1 VSDIERLVATALAE
15 DLDERGDVTTA
26 ATVPESTVARA
37 AMVARADGVIA
48 GLAAVCATFEAVDP
62 RLAVE
67 LCAADG
73 DRVRAGQVVLSV
85 RGCARSVL
93 TAERTALNLVT
104 HASGIATLTA
114 RYVAQVAG
122 TGVVIRDTR
131 KTLPGLRALAKAA
144 VAAGG
149 GENHR
154 LSLSDG
160 LLVKDNHVAAAG
172 GVTRA
177 TRAALAAAA
186 GAEVQVEVD
195 ALDELEEALA
205 AGARSV
211 LLDNFSLDA
220 TREAVLRCRACP
232 EPVFVEASGG
242 VRSEVIA
249 AIAATGVDAIAVGA
263 LTHSA
268 PALDLGL
275 DVTLVESQ
283 NC

>member
-1 VSDIERLVATALAE
+1 MSDIERLVATALAE
-15 DLDERGDVTTA
+15 DLDERGDITTA
-26 ATVPESTVARA
+26 ATVPASTVARA

-48 GLAAVCATFEAVDP
+48 GLAAAHATFEAVDP
-62 RLAVE
+62 RLIVE
-67 LCAADG
+67 LRAADG
-73 DRVRAGQVVLSV
+73 DRVRPGEVVLCV
-85 RGCARSVL
+85 RGPARSVL
-93 TAERTALNLVT
+93 MAERTALNLVT

-114 RYVAQVAG
+114 RCVAQVAG

-144 VAAGG
+144 VVAGG
-149 GENHR
+149 GTNHR

-177 TRAALAAAA
+177 TRAALAAGA
-186 GAEVQVEVD
+186 GVEVQVEVD
-195 ALDELEEALA
+195 SLAELEEALA

-211 LLDNFSLDA
+211 LLDNFDLDA
-220 TREAVLRCRACP
+220 TRAAVVRCRACA

-242 VRSEVIA
+242 VRSDAIA
-249 AIAATGVDAIAVGA
+249 AIAATGVDAVAVGA

-275 DVTLVESQ
+275 DVTLVECS
-283 NC
+283 